1 MFDRTV
7 EANAGIVRL
16 QARWRQI
23 AADAP
28 PASPADPTDPSYDF
42 SELDAAV
49 IAANQ
54 RGLDVLM
61 MIFDAP
67 EWAEGPDRPVV
78 FVRPGT
84 WKPDPTKLGDF
95 ARALAQRYSGGFA
108 GLPRVRRFQ
117 IWNEPNLDHYLSPQY
132 EGKKLVSPQHY
143 TRMLNA
149 AYAGIKSVSP
159 DNFVVTGGTAPY
171 GDPPGGHRS
180 RPLQFWR
187 KALCLKGRRKLEG
200 KRCKPEPNFDALA
213 HHPINLG
220 AGGPTGSA
228 IHPDDASIA
237 DLGNVGKVLHA
248 AERERTLGTGGNH
261 PLWATEFWWQSDPT
275 GRRPRRTAPQ
285 ACALVSGV
293 AVPDLAPGRERGDD
307 PPGCRFHP
315 PLEHGPLLRR
325 RHPEAGTAG
334 VSVSVRA
341 RPAQART
348 GDRLGEGAGLGQAH
362 DRAPSRRWLEQGSA
376 PSKQKT
382 AGCSSSSSSWTGGRG
397 YGRGSAGRRAS
408 SRGLDGHRVRRYD
421 RLNEVGEQFGYRQT
435 SCMERVMFDWMS
447 VNRSGDAPGDS
458 PRPQRDHWQ
467 DGRLGLE
474 RKRVAATAESRR
486 RRARLLGPEPASSPE
501 RHARCRRGTYLRHRP
516 GAGGALPAPVSGHR
530 QQQRVRGG
538 ARRRVDR
545 RCRDRDAGVYPREPG
560 LEARFGPESTYS
572 SRSRSPP
579 RAARLGSSCSLPGS
593 TIGC

>member
-1 MFDRTV
+1 MLRSVRTQILVAAAISLLAPLALATAAGAARGLTTGIGDNYYVFAVSEQERASVFDRTV

-159 DNFVVTGGTAPY
+159 NNFVVTGGTAPY

-187 KALCLKGRRKLEG
+187 KVLCLKGRRKLEG

-261 PLWATEFWWQSDPT
+261 PLWATEFWWQSDPPADELGVPLRKHARWYQESLYQIWRQGASVAMILQVADSTLPLNT
-275 GRRPRRTAPQ
+275 GLYFADGAPKPALQAFRFPFVLDRRKRGRVIAWGRAPASGKLTIERGSGGGWSKVSALKAKDGGVFKLKLKLDGRPRLRARIGQETS
-285 ACALVSGV
+285 LVS
-293 AVPDLAPGRERGDD
+293 
-307 PPGCRFHP
+307 
-315 PLEHGPLLRR
+315 
-325 RHPEAGTAG
+325 
-334 VSVSVRA
+334 
-341 RPAQART
+341 RP
-348 GDRLGEGAGLGQAH
+348 
-362 DRAPSRRWLEQGSA
+362 
-376 PSKQKT
+376 
-382 AGCSSSSSSWTGGRG
+382 
-397 YGRGSAGRRAS
+397 
-408 SRGLDGHRVRRYD
+408 
-421 RLNEVGEQFGYRQT
+421 
-435 SCMERVMFDWMS
+435 
-447 VNRSGDAPGDS
+447 
-458 PRPQRDHWQ
+458 
-467 DGRLGLE
+467 
-474 RKRVAATAESRR
+474 
-486 RRARLLGPEPASSPE
+486 
-501 RHARCRRGTYLRHRP
+501 
-516 GAGGALPAPVSGHR
+516 
-530 QQQRVRGG
+530 
-538 ARRRVDR
+538 
-545 RCRDRDAGVYPREPG
+545 
-560 LEARFGPESTYS
+560 
-572 SRSRSPP
+572 
-579 RAARLGSSCSLPGS
+579 
-593 TIGC
+593 